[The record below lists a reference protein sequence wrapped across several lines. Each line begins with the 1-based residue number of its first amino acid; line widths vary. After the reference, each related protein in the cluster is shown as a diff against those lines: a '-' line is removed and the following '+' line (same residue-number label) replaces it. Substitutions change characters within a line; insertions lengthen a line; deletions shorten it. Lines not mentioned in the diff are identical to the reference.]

1 MTQPIR
7 AVIFD
12 VAQVIVQWDPRLPL
26 QGELDKEAVDAF
38 AHHDRF
44 WALNAE
50 ADAGLRI
57 ADMRVRIDAEMP
69 EVRTAFDTYV
79 RNFAR
84 CVPGPMPGTTEVIGE
99 LQAAGLPVY
108 GLSNWWA
115 ENFTVPR
122 AMAPV
127 IDRLHDVIVSG
138 EVGLAKPDPA
148 IFQLAATRF
157 GLAPA
162 STLFVDD
169 SQANIEAAAQVG
181 YVTHHFLDAE
191 GLRRELVHRGVLSG

>member
-38 AHHDRF
+38 AHHHRF

-99 LQAAGLPVY
+99 LQAAGLPVV
-108 GLSNWWA
+108 SDAWWA
-115 ENFTVPR
+115 VASDDLRPQGESLRVWW
-122 AMAPV
+122 
-127 IDRLHDVIVSG
+127 RL
-138 EVGLAKPDPA
+138 
-148 IFQLAATRF
+148 
-157 GLAPA
+157 
-162 STLFVDD
+162 
-169 SQANIEAAAQVG
+169 
-181 YVTHHFLDAE
+181 
-191 GLRRELVHRGVLSG
+191 